1 MCDGPALLAARMRR
15 EASKYTGMGAAKLYS
30 TALACLGKSK
40 LADAYLLFGVAA
52 AALCTYPLGF
62 PWVRVRVRVG
72 ISTGRVRV

>member
-52 AALCTYPLGF
+52 TALAAAGMCVNPSQ
-62 PWVRVRVRVG
+62 VVC
-72 ISTGRVRV
+72 